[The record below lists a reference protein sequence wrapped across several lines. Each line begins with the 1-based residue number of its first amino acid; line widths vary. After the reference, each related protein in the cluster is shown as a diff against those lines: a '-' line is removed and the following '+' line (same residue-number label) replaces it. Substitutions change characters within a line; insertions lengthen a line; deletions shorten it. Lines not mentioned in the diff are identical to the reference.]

1 MNRRTF
7 LASAAGVSA
16 SVFAQV
22 QPARPNFVIIYTDD
36 QGIGDAG
43 CYGVQEARTPN
54 LDRLASAGVRFTDW
68 YSNSPVCSPSRAS
81 LLTGKYPRNTG
92 IVNVL
97 ESRAAFDVPGL
108 RRGEITLPGELKKI
122 GYRTGVIGKWHLG
135 SAAHSRPLVQGFEEF
150 YGFFS
155 GWTDSFSHRY
165 YKQSGTAQIF
175 HDLWHNNEEAWA
187 DPEYHTELFGRK
199 AVEFLDTQ
207 SAGNPFLLY
216 LAFGAPHYPM
226 IVPRKY
232 LDRFPAGMDR
242 DRRMHLAMVAAIDDG
257 VGQVLDKLR
266 AKGLDR
272 DTVVFFQSDNGAT
285 QEVRADHAARPYRGG
300 SNAPFRGFKAGLFEG
315 GIRMPALMAW
325 PGRIPSGKVV
335 GEMGVA
341 MDVLPTF
348 LEWAG
353 AKPGQAVDGASVAAM
368 VTSGARSPHE
378 AVFWEYGRQS
388 AVRQSEWKLILNPP
402 SVPGDEVTD
411 KIWLSNLK
419 QDRSEKRNWSEQNPA
434 KVQELR
440 TLLDNWRMPV

>member
-1 MNRRTF
+1 
-7 LASAAGVSA
+7 
-16 SVFAQV
+16 
-22 QPARPNFVIIYTDD
+22 
-36 QGIGDAG
+36 
-43 CYGVQEARTPN
+43 
-54 LDRLASAGVRFTDW
+54 
-68 YSNSPVCSPSRAS
+68 
-81 LLTGKYPRNTG
+81 
-92 IVNVL
+92 VNVL

-108 RRGEITLPGELKKI
+108 RPGEITLPGELKKI

-135 SAAHSRPLVQGFEEF
+135 SAAHSRPLVQGFDEF

-175 HDLWHNNEEAWA
+175 HDLLHNNEEAWA

-207 SAGNPFLLY
+207 SADNPFLLY

-226 IVPRKY
+226 IAPRKY

-272 DTVVFFQSDNGAT
+272 NTVVFFQSDNGAT

-325 PGRIPSGKVV
+325 PGRITSGKVV

-353 AKPGQAVDGASVAAM
+353 TKPGQAVDGASVAAM
-368 VTSGARSPHE
+368 VTSGARSPHD

-388 AVRQSEWKLILNPP
+388 AVRQGEWKLILNPP

-440 TLLDNWRMPV
+440 TLLNNWRNARVRT